1 MTFGEKVQKARI
13 EAGLSQYQ
21 LCRRT
26 GISRRALIN
35 YEKGAVQP
43 KSRET
48 YHKLAEALNIDVN
61 ILLDDN
67 AEFVLNAVE
76 KYGSRGYRQ
85 AKKLTEEV
93 TALYAGGELEQE
105 DMDAMMR
112 AIQDAYWIAKEKNR
126 KYTPKK
132 YRTEEQGSKVEDGE

>member
-1 MTFGEKVQKARI
+1 MKFGDKIRQART
-13 EAGLSQYQ
+13 ERGLSQNQ
-21 LCRRT
+21 LCAKT

-35 YEKGAVQP
+35 YEKGEVLP

-48 YHKLAEALNIDVN
+48 YRVLAEALDIDID

-76 KYGSRGYRQ
+76 RYGTRGYHEAQ
-85 AKKLTEEV
+85 KLTKEIS
-93 TALYAGGELEQE
+93 ALYAGGELEEE

-112 AIQDAYWIAKEKNR
+112 AIQEAYWIAKEKNR
-126 KYTPKK
+126 KYAPKRHRGK
-132 YRTEEQGSKVEDGE
+132 E